1 MSRKELAENRCVST
15 GHFLLLVETPP
26 VGMQTS
32 FTGSFLFHP
41 RQSRTGVPTLGPK
54 TYLVKF

>member
-1 MSRKELAENRCVST
+1 MYPL

-41 RQSRTGVPTLGPK
+41 WQPRTGVPTLGPK